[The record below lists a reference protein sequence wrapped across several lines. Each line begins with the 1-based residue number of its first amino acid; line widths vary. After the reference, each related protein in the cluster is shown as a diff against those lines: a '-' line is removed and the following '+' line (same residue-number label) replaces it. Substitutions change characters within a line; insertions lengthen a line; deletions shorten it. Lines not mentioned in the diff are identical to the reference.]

1 MPKKLSNHSSSA
13 KVFSL
18 STFDYTQE
26 YFLLDL
32 MCNWEQLVVC
42 FYLFEVSCEL
52 FCSLWLHFESFFF
65 QVCEK
70 HSPELEAMSPKMV
83 ARFLT
88 GNNGL

>member
-1 MPKKLSNHSSSA
+1 MPKKLSNYSSSA

-18 STFDYTQE
+18 STFDYTPE

-52 FCSLWLHFESFFF
+52 FCSLWLHFESFFLE
-65 QVCEK
+65 VCEK
-70 HSPELEAMSPKMV
+70 HSPLLEAMSLKMV
-83 ARFLT
+83 A
-88 GNNGL
+88 